1 MSEMYKIGEVA
12 RLSGC
17 SAETIRHYEK
27 LELLEAPK
35 RGANGYRY
43 YTDED
48 IKRLGFIRHGRD
60 LGLDLKTIREL
71 LTLADDPDADCGGAD
86 RIASHHLQHIEERIE
101 SLQRLADELRTVV
114 SQCRGGRVAE
124 CRIIEA
130 LYETESVPV
139 TA

>member
-1 MSEMYKIGEVA
+1 MYKIGEVA

-27 LELLEAPK
+27 LKLLDAPR

-43 YTDED
+43 YTEAD
-48 IKRLGFIRHGRD
+48 INRLGFIRHGRD

-86 RIASHHLQHIEERIE
+86 RIASHHLQRIEERIE
-101 SLQRLADELRTVV
+101 SLQRLAEELRAVV

-130 LYETESVPV
+130 LYETESAPV

>member
-27 LELLEAPK
+27 LELLEAPR
-35 RGANGYRY
+35 RGVNGYRY
-43 YTDED
+43 YTGAD

-71 LTLADDPDADCGGAD
+71 LNLSDDPDADCGGAD
-86 RIASHHLQHIEERIE
+86 RIASHHLQRIEERIV
-101 SLQRLADELRTVV
+101 SLSRLAEELRAVV

-124 CRIIEA
+124 CRIIET
-130 LYETESVPV
+130 LYEAETTPLTV
-139 TA
+139 